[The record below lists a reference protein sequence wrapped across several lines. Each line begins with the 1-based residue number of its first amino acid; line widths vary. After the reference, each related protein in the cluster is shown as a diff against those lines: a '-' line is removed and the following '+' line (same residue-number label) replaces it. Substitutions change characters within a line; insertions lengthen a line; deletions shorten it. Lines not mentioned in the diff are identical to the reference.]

1 MTTKLIQID
10 GSQGEGGGQI
20 LRSSLALSVATGQPF
35 KLTAIRAGRAKPGL
49 MRQHLT
55 CVAAA
60 QAISAAEVS
69 GASAGSQELEFRP
82 GKVKPGEYTFSIGT
96 AGATALVLQ
105 AILPPLLT
113 ASGPSRLT
121 VEGGTHAKG
130 APSFEFLERSLIPVL
145 NRMGPKLSA
154 RLETHGFYP
163 AGGGRITVEIAP
175 AARLNPLDLHE
186 RGQIISRRT
195 IVLLSQLGFNIA
207 DRELGVLRAKLGW
220 DLGTQNVVQPKPS
233 FGPGN
238 AIVLEVESVG
248 ITDVFSAFGEV
259 GRNAESVAEDA
270 AEQVRDYLASD
281 APVGPH
287 LADQLMVPLALA
299 GGGSFTTSKLSL
311 HSSTN
316 TQIVR
321 EFLPLRIRTEGSRV
335 TRWLI
340 DS

>member
-1 MTTKLIQID
+1 MMTKLIQID

-35 KLTAIRAGRAKPGL
+35 KLTAIRAGRGKPGL

-55 CVAAA
+55 CVGAA
-60 QAISAAEVS
+60 QAICGAEVS
-69 GASAGSQELEFRP
+69 GAAAGSQELEFRP
-82 GKVKPGEYTFSIGT
+82 GQIKPGDYTFSIGT

-113 ASGPSRLT
+113 ASGPSRVT

-130 APSFEFLERSLIPVL
+130 APSFEFLERALIPLL
-145 NRMGPKLSA
+145 NRMGPRVA
-154 RLETHGFYP
+154 TRLETHGFYP
-163 AGGGRITVEIAP
+163 AGGGRITVEVTP
-175 AARLNPLDLHE
+175 VARLAPLELHE
-186 RGQIISRRT
+186 RGQIVSRRT
-195 IVLLSQLGFNIA
+195 IILLSQLGFNIA

-220 DLGTQNVVQPKPS
+220 DLGAQNVVQPKPS

-321 EFLPLRIRTEGSRV
+321 EFLPLRIRTEGSGV